1 MINLNIMTEK
11 YTAIV
16 DHIGRTLIGVE
27 VDRSDTTLSISN
39 PLILHCQPESNGSLN
54 VQTFPMFFFEFI
66 DKLHR
71 SSNVW
76 KFNLSN
82 IVTSDVILDERI
94 IENYKLQATPP
105 VPKTNP
111 KIIKIDDV

>member
-1 MINLNIMTEK
+1 MSEK

-27 VDRSDTTLSISN
+27 IDRSDSTLSIGN
-39 PLILHCQPESNGSLN
+39 PLILHCQPEANGSLN

-66 DKLHR
+66 DKSHR

-82 IVTSDVILDERI
+82 IVTSDVVLDERI
-94 IENYKLQATPP
+94 IENYKLQSAPP
-105 VPKTNP
+105 VKKADP
-111 KIIKIDDV
+111 KIIKIDDL